1 MSSRHD
7 NRPIPNLDDLK
18 FFING
23 NEVDEND
30 FIEDEIKKNKLT
42 DDKDYFNKRHHLTNI
57 TIRCSC
63 GSVIKKK
70 SSRNH
75 LKTKIHLEGIKLI
88 EKEKKE
94 KEKEKEERCMRGCG
108 NSVIKNSA
116 NKDGVGY
123 TCNDCLKEEEEYL
136 EEEKEERCNGCGRRD
151 GACRC
156 GDFMNFGEN

>member
-7 NRPIPNLDDLK
+7 NRPMPNLDDLRY
-18 FFING
+18 FING
-23 NEVDEND
+23 NEVDENE
-30 FIEDEIKKNKLT
+30 FIEDEINEIKRGRPLGSIKQNKLT

-88 EKEKKE
+88 EKEK
-94 KEKEKEERCMRGCG
+94 EE
-108 NSVIKNSA
+108 
-116 NKDGVGY
+116 
-123 TCNDCLKEEEEYL
+123 NDLGKL
-136 EEEKEERCNGCGRRD
+136 I
-151 GACRC
+151 
-156 GDFMNFGEN
+156 